1 MDSTTAY
8 TSVKNP
14 LASFSGPFVQSII
27 GRLQPNTLMAPYQ
40 KPTVEEVEDEHRK
53 YEENGIRVQIN
64 GMGNTTYSTAADA
77 KRLRKRKCP
86 WESSQRLGKATAIP
100 ASCR

>member
-1 MDSTTAY
+1 
-8 TSVKNP
+8 
-14 LASFSGPFVQSII
+14 
-27 GRLQPNTLMAPYQ
+27 MAPYQ

-53 YEENGIRVQIN
+53 YKENGIRVQVNEISN
-64 GMGNTTYSTAADA
+64 ASYWTAADA

-100 ASCR
+100 TSWR